1 MPLTSLPTRAIAA
14 ACLVVVT
21 WLSVV
26 PAPVAA
32 LEPPSPLPNY
42 RPAFVTETDERPWQD
57 CLWAAGAMLLDKWT
71 NGEVTRTHQQLR
83 SLAGSQGGGSALADL
98 GVAYARLGLDLRFS
112 PDGGARITWSDLLRR
127 LERGAGA
134 VVLGDDADLPR
145 WYGRWDRAFWTL
157 TKKEAADRDNHAV
170 YVERYDRKRGRVWL
184 MDPLGRGDWKG
195 EWISIGALRRFA
207 WSRGGFLSVAVTPTA
222 KAAPY
227 MGVTMTDPKMSMTST
242 TLVATWGLEAPPK
255 WAFPGADIRAAFE
268 PADDPLRAAVESL
281 PVTMAVAAM
290 ADVPTADAPTE
301 PVAALAGASI
311 RAVAALPS
319 APGAYRATI
328 TLTDRR
334 FGDAVADVANVAVF
348 VPGPRRATLRLLS
361 RDHAIEVGGAVSVS
375 LSVANSG
382 TETWAEQ
389 GQLSGTPAAVP
400 ELAIRETRLVA
411 RWILLDGPAEAV
423 SPVPVELRAI
433 ALGPGTRTTVTVE
446 LGAPGTAGTWALVL
460 DVVDDV
466 AGSFAALGSAPAV
479 QVFEVLARGHPEVE

>member
-1 MPLTSLPTRAIAA
+1 MPLTSRPTRAIAA
-14 ACLVVVT
+14 ACLVVVA

-26 PAPVAA
+26 PAPAAA

-42 RPAFVTETDERPWQD
+42 RPAFVTQTDVRPWQD

-83 SLAGSQGGGSALADL
+83 SLARVPAGGSALADL
-98 GVAYARLGLDLRFS
+98 GRAYQRLGVDLRFS
-112 PDGGARITWSDLLRR
+112 PDGGERITWSDLLRR

-134 VVLGDDADLPR
+134 VVLGDYADLPR

-157 TKKEAADRDNHAV
+157 TKEETADQDNHAM

-195 EWISIGALRRFA
+195 EWIAVGALRRFA
-207 WSRGGFLSVAVTPTA
+207 WSSGGILTVAVTPTA

-227 MGVTMTDPKMSMTST
+227 SGVTMTDARISMTST
-242 TLVATWGLEAPPK
+242 TLDATWGLEDPRG
-255 WAFPGADIRAAFE
+255 WAFPGADVQAVFE
-268 PADDPLRAAVESL
+268 PADDPLRVAAESL
-281 PVTMAVAAM
+281 SVTMAAGA
-290 ADVPTADAPTE
+290 TADAPETPE
-301 PVAALAGASI
+301 AVQAGRSI

-319 APGAYRATI
+319 VPGAYRGAI

-334 FGDAVADVANVAVF
+334 FGDAVAQAANVAVF

-361 RDHAIEVGGAVSVS
+361 SDRVIEAGRAVSVS

-382 TETWAEQ
+382 TESWAEQ
-389 GQLSGTPAAVP
+389 SQLPGTPAAMPV
-400 ELAIRETRLVA
+400 AIRETRLVA
-411 RWILLDGPAEAV
+411 RWILLEGPTDAV
-423 SPVPVELRAI
+423 PPAPVELRAV
-433 ALGPGTRTTVTVE
+433 ALAPGRRTTVTVE
-446 LGAPGTAGTWALVL
+446 LGAPWTAGAWALVV

-466 AGSFAALGSAPAV
+466 AGSFAALGSAPSV
-479 QVFEVLARGHPEVE
+479 QLFEVLAPRSIGEVE